1 MGESGVVGVVLG
13 GGGSRRMGRDKA
25 VVPVDGVPMG
35 RRVADALLA
44 GGAASVVLVGG
55 QPGWGPLLG
64 LDLVADRHPGIG
76 PLGGLATALA
86 HGSDVG
92 ADVVVLAPCDQ
103 PWLDGATVERLL
115 TVGSG
120 RSAPVIV
127 RPAAVQG
134 RRQPLP
140 SVWPVDL
147 ASTIEATAVAGERRL
162 EAAFVLAAA
171 AGVGVVEVEVA
182 AAALRDVDRPEDL
195 TAPSSG

>member
-1 MGESGVVGVVLG
+1 MGESRVVGVVLG
-13 GGGSRRMGRDKA
+13 GGASRRMGRDKA

-92 ADVVVLAPCDQ
+92 ADVVVVAPCDQ

-195 TAPSSG
+195 PAPSSG